1 MLRNATSRSLII
13 LDEIGRGTST
23 FDGLSIAWSAVEYI
37 ADPKKCG
44 ARTLFATHYHEL
56 SELEGSLDGIVN
68 YRITA
73 VERGSEVIFLR
84 KIVRGGADHSYGV
97 AVAAL
102 AGLPDSLVKR
112 ARQIMARLEVKDEK
126 EGNIGQT
133 ILANK
138 KDGVA
143 KQVALNDFKPMELIE
158 EIRALDVMSMSP
170 IDAMNSLFK
179 IVEKARRI

>member
-1 MLRNATSRSLII
+1 MCIRDR
-13 LDEIGRGTST
+13 
-23 FDGLSIAWSAVEYI
+23 DGV
-37 ADPKKCG
+37 
-44 ARTLFATHYHEL
+44 
-56 SELEGSLDGIVN
+56 VN

-138 KDGVA
+138 KEGA
-143 KQVALNDFKPMELIE
+143 KQVELADFKPMELIE
-158 EIRALDVMSMSP
+158 EIRALDVMAMSP

>member
-1 MLRNATSRSLII
+1 MGLV
-13 LDEIGRGTST
+13 IGY
-23 FDGLSIAWSAVEYI
+23 AA
-37 ADPKKCG
+37 C
-44 ARTLFATHYHEL
+44 
-56 SELEGSLDGIVN
+56 
-68 YRITA
+68 
-73 VERGSEVIFLR
+73 
-84 KIVRGGADHSYGV
+84 
-97 AVAAL
+97 VAAL

-138 KDGVA
+138 KEGA
-143 KQVALNDFKPMELIE
+143 KQVELADFKPMELIE
-158 EIRALDVMSMSP
+158 EIRALDVMAMSP